1 MVLKR
6 MLTVKLLIV
15 SFSFSFVPFILCAI
29 MLGRKYAML
38 IGIIGDILGVLM
50 FPRGAFFPGYTLSA
64 MLTGYIYGAF
74 LYKEGDIKVDKMF
87 LLKLILSV
95 SLVGIFI
102 NFGLNSV
109 WLYYITKKAIKVIVP
124 IKPFKVKI
132 SKGLIT
138 WISVK
143 YLIKSISIPI
153 KTYIII

>member
-124 IKPFKVKI
+124 IKLVKQMILIPFKVMTIYCSVSMLQGKLNKI
-132 SKGLIT
+132 KMG
-138 WISVK
+138 
-143 YLIKSISIPI
+143 
-153 KTYIII
+153 

>member
-1 MVLKR
+1 
-6 MLTVKLLIV
+6 
-15 SFSFSFVPFILCAI
+15 
-29 MLGRKYAML
+29 ML

-124 IKPFKVKI
+124 IKLVKQMILIPFKVMTIYCSVSMLQGKLNKI
-132 SKGLIT
+132 KMG
-138 WISVK
+138 
-143 YLIKSISIPI
+143 
-153 KTYIII
+153 